1 MKRRKITARRGKEGE
16 SEEALKRAK
25 AGGGEKGIQT
35 KTGRRKRSRAKGK
48 MRIVGRY
55 GNERQMRRGLREG
68 RGIENEGNRR

>member
-35 KTGRRKRSRAKGK
+35 KTGRRK
-48 MRIVGRY
+48 
-55 GNERQMRRGLREG
+55 EEG
-68 RGIENEGNRR
+68 RGVERRGR